1 MNIIEKD
8 YNWAHELSARQV
20 TNLIILHHAAAK
32 SCTAADVHNWH
43 LNRGWAGIGY
53 HFFVGKD
60 GSVTRGRP
68 LWAVG
73 AHAES
78 CNWRSVGVCFE
89 GDYQAETEMPAA
101 QLQAVVS
108 WCSISRL
115 SWAWIVWLATA
126 TLQWRGRA
134 APASISR
141 SMRFVRRTT
150 TTLIPRRILS
160 W

>member
-53 HFFVGKD
+53 HFFYRQGWQRHAWPSAL
-60 GSVTRGRP
+60 GSRARTPKAATGALSACASRAITRLRRRCPPRSCRP
-68 LWAVG
+68 G
-73 AHAES
+73 
-78 CNWRSVGVCFE
+78 
-89 GDYQAETEMPAA
+89 
-101 QLQAVVS
+101 VS

-134 APASISR
+134 ARPV
-141 SMRFVRRTT
+141 FPVRCD
-150 TTLIPRRILS
+150 LCDGQQH
-160 W
+160 

>member
-73 AHAES
+73 A
-78 CNWRSVGVCFE
+78 RRKL
-89 GDYQAETEMPAA
+89 
-101 QLQAVVS
+101 QLALCRRV
-108 WCSISRL
+108 L
-115 SWAWIVWLATA
+115 
-126 TLQWRGRA
+126 RGRL
-134 APASISR
+134 PG
-141 SMRFVRRTT
+141 
-150 TTLIPRRILS
+150 
-160 W
+160 

>member
-78 CNWRSVGVCFE
+78 CN
-89 GDYQAETEMPAA
+89 
-101 QLQAVVS
+101 
-108 WCSISRL
+108 
-115 SWAWIVWLATA
+115 
-126 TLQWRGRA
+126 
-134 APASISR
+134 
-141 SMRFVRRTT
+141 
-150 TTLIPRRILS
+150 
-160 W
+160 

>member
-8 YNWAHELSARQV
+8 YSWAHELSARQV

-32 SCTAADVHNWH
+32 SCTVSDVHNWH

-60 GSVTRGRP
+60 GSIVRGRP

-78 CNWRSVGVCFE
+78 CNWRSVGICFE
-89 GDYQAETEMPAA
+89 GDYQIEETMPDA
-101 QLQAVVS
+101 QLQAGPRTGAVS
-108 WCSISRL
+108 KGQTGRGL
-115 SWAWIVWLATA
+115 
-126 TLQWRGRA
+126 RGR
-134 APASISR
+134 SSR
-141 SMRFVRRTT
+141 RRSGGHELPWPVFPVRRD
-150 TTLIPRRILS
+150 LRGGRH
-160 W
+160 